1 MFNIVL
7 VHPEIPPNTGNI
19 IRLSANTGC
28 KLYLI
33 EPLGF
38 NFEDK
43 HMKRAGLDYW
53 EYADIKR
60 FPSYEAFLEAEKPD
74 RDRMFA
80 MTTKAQQLVQ
90 EVSFKPGDWFV
101 FGSLA
106 GAVNIPAADLVSR
119 IDTLDKNR
127 PVILVT
133 QNGRRAQQEL
143 KQFKSKGFSDVYVL
157 EGGLVAWQAAKLPL
171 TGLEINRRSNK
182 KKKA

>member
-53 EYADIKR
+53 DKLDLTVYKNLD
-60 FPSYEAFLEAEKPD
+60 AFLEQNRGKG
-74 RDRMFA
+74 RFWYFS
-80 MTTKAQQLVQ
+80 TKAARRHSEVTYRDGDYLIFGKESAGLPEYLVYGHP
-90 EVSFKPGDWFV
+90 EE
-101 FGSLA
+101 
-106 GAVNIPAADLVSR
+106 AVRIPMR
-119 IDTLDKNR
+119 DTLRSLNLSNS
-127 PVILVT
+127 VAI
-133 QNGRRAQQEL
+133 A
-143 KQFKSKGFSDVYVL
+143 VYEAL
-157 EGGLVAWQAAKLPL
+157 RQLDYPDL
-171 TGLEINRRSNK
+171 R
-182 KKKA
+182 

>member
-43 HMKRAGLDYW
+43 HMKRGGLDYW

-60 FPSYEAFLEAEKPD
+60 LFDPAHMVRLPMRPNNRSLNLSNSVAITVYEAW
-74 RDRMFA
+74 R
-80 MTTKAQQLVQ
+80 QC
-90 EVSFKPGDWFV
+90 
-101 FGSLA
+101 
-106 GAVNIPAADLVSR
+106 
-119 IDTLDKNR
+119 
-127 PVILVT
+127 
-133 QNGRRAQQEL
+133 
-143 KQFKSKGFSDVYVL
+143 GF
-157 EGGLVAWQAAKLPL
+157 EGG
-171 TGLEINRRSNK
+171 I
-182 KKKA
+182 